1 MFSKRKHASAS
12 PLVGWR
18 RETLEQVIRALEM
31 QVIRVLERHASEG
44 GATHERVGWYA
55 DVWRDRAALLDMLAE
70 IDKAQA
76 NELRP

>member
-1 MFSKRKHASAS
+1 MFRKAMPP

-18 RETLEQVIRALEM
+18 RETIEQVIHGLEL

-76 NELRP
+76 NQLRP